1 MRKLIMAVA
10 VLGMS
15 ATMNFAKAQCVN
27 EYGNKEPFAVEFSRL
42 SSYLGLAPYQMEEV
56 LNINDYFVQEQRKSL
71 SKDLKRQDERLQKA
85 VYGNLKLMK
94 EALTADQYRKYVILL
109 NVTNNN
115 NRLTGAVTFTITFW
129 FGIFSNSTATVYV
142 PFSSPPTTKLLAA
155 VLSILEPL
163 A

>member
-1 MRKLIMAVA
+1 MRKLIMAIA

-42 SSYLGLAPYQMEEV
+42 SSYLGLTPYQMEEV

-115 NRLTGAVTFTITFW
+115 NRLTGAVTFTDI
-129 FGIFSNSTATVYV
+129 Y
-142 PFSSPPTTKLLAA
+142 LA
-155 VLSILEPL
+155 ENK
-163 A
+163 

>member
-10 VLGMS
+10 VLGVS

-115 NRLTGAVTFTITFW
+115 NRLTGAVTFTDI
-129 FGIFSNSTATVYV
+129 Y
-142 PFSSPPTTKLLAA
+142 LA
-155 VLSILEPL
+155 ENK
-163 A
+163 

>member
-27 EYGNKEPFAVEFSRL
+27 EEPFAVEFSRL

-115 NRLTGAVTFTITFW
+115 NRLTGAVTFTDI
-129 FGIFSNSTATVYV
+129 Y
-142 PFSSPPTTKLLAA
+142 LA
-155 VLSILEPL
+155 ENK
-163 A
+163 

>member
-115 NRLTGAVTFTITFW
+115 NRLSGAVTFTDI
-129 FGIFSNSTATVYV
+129 Y
-142 PFSSPPTTKLLAA
+142 LA
-155 VLSILEPL
+155 ENK
-163 A
+163 

>member
-115 NRLTGAVTFTITFW
+115 NRLTGAVTFKDI
-129 FGIFSNSTATVYV
+129 Y
-142 PFSSPPTTKLLAA
+142 LA
-155 VLSILEPL
+155 ENK
-163 A
+163 

>member
-1 MRKLIMAVA
+1 MAVA

-42 SSYLGLAPYQMEEV
+42 SSYLGLAPYQMEKV

-115 NRLTGAVTFTITFW
+115 NRLTGAVTFTDI
-129 FGIFSNSTATVYV
+129 Y
-142 PFSSPPTTKLLAA
+142 LA
-155 VLSILEPL
+155 ENK
-163 A
+163 

>member
-85 VYGNLKLMK
+85 VYGNLKMMK

-115 NRLTGAVTFTITFW
+115 NRLTGAVTFTDI
-129 FGIFSNSTATVYV
+129 Y
-142 PFSSPPTTKLLAA
+142 LA
-155 VLSILEPL
+155 ENK
-163 A
+163 

>member
-71 SKDLKRQDERLQKA
+71 SKDLKRQDVRQFEADERGVDCRSVSQVCHIVKC
-85 VYGNLKLMK
+85 N
-94 EALTADQYRKYVILL
+94 
-109 NVTNNN
+109 
-115 NRLTGAVTFTITFW
+115 
-129 FGIFSNSTATVYV
+129 
-142 PFSSPPTTKLLAA
+142 
-155 VLSILEPL
+155 
-163 A
+163 

>member
-1 MRKLIMAVA
+1 MRKLIIA

-115 NRLTGAVTFTITFW
+115 NRLTGAVTFTDI
-129 FGIFSNSTATVYV
+129 Y
-142 PFSSPPTTKLLAA
+142 LA
-155 VLSILEPL
+155 ENK
-163 A
+163 

>member
-15 ATMNFAKAQCVN
+15 DTMNFAKAQCVN

-115 NRLTGAVTFTITFW
+115 NRLTGAVTFTDI
-129 FGIFSNSTATVYV
+129 Y
-142 PFSSPPTTKLLAA
+142 LA
-155 VLSILEPL
+155 ENK
-163 A
+163 

>member
-42 SSYLGLAPYQMEEV
+42 SSYLGLAPYQMEEG

-115 NRLTGAVTFTITFW
+115 NRLTGAVTFTDI
-129 FGIFSNSTATVYV
+129 Y
-142 PFSSPPTTKLLAA
+142 LA
-155 VLSILEPL
+155 ENK
-163 A
+163 

>member
-85 VYGNLKLMK
+85 VYGNLKLMQ

-115 NRLTGAVTFTITFW
+115 NRLTGAVTFTDI
-129 FGIFSNSTATVYV
+129 Y
-142 PFSSPPTTKLLAA
+142 LA
-155 VLSILEPL
+155 ENK
-163 A
+163 

>member
-27 EYGNKEPFAVEFSRL
+27 EYGNREPFAVEFSRL

-115 NRLTGAVTFTITFW
+115 NRLTGAVTFTDI
-129 FGIFSNSTATVYV
+129 Y
-142 PFSSPPTTKLLAA
+142 LA
-155 VLSILEPL
+155 ENK
-163 A
+163 

>member
-115 NRLTGAVTFTITFW
+115 NRLTGAVTFTDI
-129 FGIFSNSTATVYV
+129 Y
-142 PFSSPPTTKLLAA
+142 LA
-155 VLSILEPL
+155 ENN
-163 A
+163 

>member
-85 VYGNLKLMK
+85 VYGNLELMK
-94 EALTADQYRKYVILL
+94 DALTADQYRKYVILL

-115 NRLTGAVTFTITFW
+115 NRLTGAVTFTDI
-129 FGIFSNSTATVYV
+129 Y
-142 PFSSPPTTKLLAA
+142 LA
-155 VLSILEPL
+155 ENK
-163 A
+163 

>member
-1 MRKLIMAVA
+1 MAVA

-42 SSYLGLAPYQMEEV
+42 SSYLGLAPYQMEQV

-115 NRLTGAVTFTITFW
+115 NRLTGAVTFTDI
-129 FGIFSNSTATVYV
+129 Y
-142 PFSSPPTTKLLAA
+142 LA
-155 VLSILEPL
+155 ENK
-163 A
+163 

>member
-1 MRKLIMAVA
+1 MAVA

-56 LNINDYFVQEQRKSL
+56 LNINDYFVQEQRSSL

-115 NRLTGAVTFTITFW
+115 NRLTGAVTFTDI
-129 FGIFSNSTATVYV
+129 Y
-142 PFSSPPTTKLLAA
+142 LA
-155 VLSILEPL
+155 ENK
-163 A
+163 

>member
-94 EALTADQYRKYVILL
+94 DALTADQYRKYVILL

-115 NRLTGAVTFTITFW
+115 NRLTGAVTFTDI
-129 FGIFSNSTATVYV
+129 Y
-142 PFSSPPTTKLLAA
+142 LA
-155 VLSILEPL
+155 ENK
-163 A
+163 

>member
-15 ATMNFAKAQCVN
+15 ATMNFAKSQCVN

-94 EALTADQYRKYVILL
+94 
-109 NVTNNN
+109 
-115 NRLTGAVTFTITFW
+115 
-129 FGIFSNSTATVYV
+129 
-142 PFSSPPTTKLLAA
+142 
-155 VLSILEPL
+155 
-163 A
+163 